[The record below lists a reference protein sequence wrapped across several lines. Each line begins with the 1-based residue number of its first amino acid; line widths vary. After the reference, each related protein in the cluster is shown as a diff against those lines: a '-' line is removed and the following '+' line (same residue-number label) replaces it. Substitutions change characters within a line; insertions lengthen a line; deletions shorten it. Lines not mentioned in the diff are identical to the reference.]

1 MSFMERL
8 SPGLIAALVL
18 VAGFIAAVVLFSL
31 GFTLFGV
38 IAAGA
43 SIPLA
48 LVAWVMAGDRY

>member
-18 VAGFIAAVVLFSL
+18 VGGFIGAIVLFTL
-31 GFTLFGV
+31 DFTLLGV
-38 IAAGA
+38 IVAGA

-48 LVAWVMAGDRY
+48 LVAWVMAGDRL